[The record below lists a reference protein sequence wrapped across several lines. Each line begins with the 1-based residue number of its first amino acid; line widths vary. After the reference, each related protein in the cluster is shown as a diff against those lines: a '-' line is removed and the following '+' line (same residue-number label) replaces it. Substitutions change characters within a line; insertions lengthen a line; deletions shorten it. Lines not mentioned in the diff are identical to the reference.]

1 MLPHSKGGQTVAYQ
15 GASSEDQNLARQVEL
30 VGEVDRSFEEKVSG
44 SSREGRAALAQ
55 MIAYVRTGDTVV
67 VASMDRLARSLTDL
81 RQLVDELVG
90 KGVAVRFVKERLTF
104 EPGESD
110 KYAQF
115 QLSMLGAVAELER
128 AIIHERQ
135 ADGIKAAKARGVYK
149 GRARALNSEQ
159 VVQALEQIAAGVPKA
174 EVARRLR
181 VDRTTL
187 YRSLAAAADS
197 NDILSL

>member
-1 MLPHSKGGQTVAYQ
+1 MLPHSKSGQTVAYLRV
-15 GASSEDQNLARQVEL
+15 SSEDQNLARQVEL
-30 VGEVDRSFEEKVSG
+30 VGEVHRSFEEKVSG
-44 SSREGRAALAQ
+44 GNREGRAILAE
-55 MIAYVRTGDTVV
+55 MIAYVRSGDTVV

-128 AIIHERQ
+128 AIIRERQ
-135 ADGIKAAKARGVYK
+135 ADGIKAARARGVYK
-149 GRARALNSEQ
+149 GRARALRPEQ
-159 VVQALEQIAAGVPKA
+159 ITQATMQIAAGVPKA
-174 EVARRLR
+174 EVARRLG

-187 YRSLAAAADS
+187 YRSLAAAAS
-197 NDILSL
+197 ARETLSL